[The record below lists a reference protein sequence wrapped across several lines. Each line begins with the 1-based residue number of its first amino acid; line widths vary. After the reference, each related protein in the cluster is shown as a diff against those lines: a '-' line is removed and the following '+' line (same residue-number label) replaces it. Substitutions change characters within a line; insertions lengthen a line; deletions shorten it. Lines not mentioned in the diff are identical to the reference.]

1 MVVDRQL
8 VGQLSTERQQ
18 RMSTTDRAMAENT
31 IAGKLT
37 ENAGVYAAVEIE
49 AGQTMPGSLF
59 L

>member
-1 MVVDRQL
+1 
-8 VGQLSTERQQ
+8 
-18 RMSTTDRAMAENT
+18 MSTTDRAMAENA

-37 ENAGVYAAVEIE
+37 ENAGVYAAVEEIE